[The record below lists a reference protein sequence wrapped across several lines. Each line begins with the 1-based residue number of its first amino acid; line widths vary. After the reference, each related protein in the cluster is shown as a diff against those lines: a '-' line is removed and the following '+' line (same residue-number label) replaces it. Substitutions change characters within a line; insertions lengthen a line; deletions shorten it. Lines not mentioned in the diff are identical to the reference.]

1 MIMCVFLFACFLF
14 FLFAAFFNG
23 LQQKYPPKKQQQ
35 QQQTTT
41 EKQQQRQQ
49 QKTGK
54 RLKHA
59 FCPYVF
65 AALQSICEN
74 TNTHE

>member
-1 MIMCVFLFACFLF
+1 MGFSRST
-14 FLFAAFFNG
+14 
-23 LQQKYPPKKQQQ
+23 PPKKKQKQQQ
-35 QQQTTT
+35 TT

>member
-35 QQQTTT
+35 QQQTT
-41 EKQQQRQQ
+41 EKQQQHQQ